1 MLFPKIDRRKMSLLI
16 YGTISSIVLA
26 LYAAGFSLTY
36 GISGLANFAH
46 GALYILSG
54 FIAWSLLNQVEL
66 PYFLSAILSVIITG
80 LIGFGIY
87 WGLLLRVR
95 GIPLAELVV
104 TFAAGVAILEL
115 LMWKGFYGIQYSL
128 PLFVEGGIEIGG
140 VAVDYQRLFI
150 IGTGLALVVL
160 LYLFVHHTKIGLAF
174 RGMAQ
179 NERTALSVGIES
191 DWIGSLSLAFGSA
204 LAGVAAVVIL
214 PMGLMESAIGYEVI
228 IYALAVAIVGGLE
241 STSGIIVA
249 SFILGFG
256 QVGTAKFLSA
266 KWMII
271 VPLVAIVFV
280 LVIRPSG
287 LFGKYKELE
296 ERI

>member
-1 MLFPKIDRRKMSLLI
+1 MSLLI
-16 YGTISSIVLA
+16 YGTISSVVLA

-36 GISGLANFAH
+36 GISGLANFSH

-54 FIAWSLLNQVEL
+54 FIAWSFLNQAGL
-66 PYFLSAILSVIITG
+66 PYPLAAMLSVVISG
-80 LIGFGIY
+80 FIGFGFY

-104 TFAAGVAILEL
+104 TFAAGIAILEL

-128 PLFVEGGIEIGG
+128 PLFAEGGIEIAG
-140 VAVDYQRLFI
+140 VAVDYQRLFVV
-150 IGTGLALVVL
+150 GTGVTLLVL
-160 LYLFVHHTKIGLAF
+160 LWFFVHHTKIGLAF

-191 DWIGSLSLAFGSA
+191 DWIGSLSMAFGSA
-204 LAGVAAVVIL
+204 LASVAAIVIL
-214 PMGLMESAIGYEVI
+214 PMGIMESAIGYEVL
-228 IYALAVAIVGGLE
+228 IYSLAVAIVGGLE

-256 QVGTAKFLSA
+256 QVATAKFLSA

-271 VPLVAIVFV
+271 VPLAAIVFV
-280 LVIRPSG
+280 LAIRPSG
-287 LFGKYKELE
+287 LFGKFKELE

>member
-1 MLFPKIDRRKMSLLI
+1 
-16 YGTISSIVLA
+16 
-26 LYAAGFSLTY
+26 
-36 GISGLANFAH
+36 
-46 GALYILSG
+46 
-54 FIAWSLLNQVEL
+54 
-66 PYFLSAILSVIITG
+66 LSALLSIIISG

-128 PLFVEGGIEIGG
+128 PLFLEGGVEIKG
-140 VAVDYQRLFI
+140 VAVDYQRLFV
-150 IGTGLALVVL
+150 IGTGVVLVVL
-160 LYLFVHHTKIGLAF
+160 LWLFVHHTKIGLAF

-204 LAGVAAVVIL
+204 LAGVAAIVIL
-214 PMGLMESAIGYEVI
+214 PMGLMESAIGYEVL

-241 STSGIIVA
+241 STSGVIVA

-256 QVGTAKFLSA
+256 QVATAKFLSA

-271 VPLVAIVFV
+271 VPLVAIIFV

-287 LFGKYKELE
+287 LFGKFKELE

>member
-1 MLFPKIDRRKMSLLI
+1 MSLLV
-16 YGTISSIVLA
+16 YGTITSIILA
-26 LYAAGFSLTY
+26 LYAAGFSLAY

-46 GALYILSG
+46 GALYILTGYS
-54 FIAWSLLNQVEL
+54 IWSFLNHLGL
-66 PYFLSAILSVIITG
+66 PYYLSAPLSVVI
-80 LIGFGIY
+80 IGFLGFLIY
-87 WGLLLRVR
+87 WALLLRVR
-95 GIPLAELVV
+95 GVPLAELIV

-128 PLFVEGGIEIGG
+128 PLFVKGGVKIGG
-140 VAVDYQRLFI
+140 VAVDYQRLI
-150 IGTGLALVVL
+150 VAGTGLVLVIL
-160 LYLFVHHTKIGLAF
+160 LYLFVHYTKIGLAF

-204 LAGVAAVVIL
+204 LAAVAAVVVL
-214 PMGLMESAIGYEVI
+214 PLGIMESAIGYEVL

-241 STSGIIVA
+241 STSGMIVG
-249 SFILGFG
+249 SFIIGFG
-256 QVGTAKFLSA
+256 QVAAARYIGP

-271 VPLVAIVFV
+271 VPLTAIVLV
-280 LVIRPSG
+280 LAVRPSG
-287 LFGKYKELE
+287 LFGQFKELE

>member
-1 MLFPKIDRRKMSLLI
+1 MSLLI
-16 YGTISSIVLA
+16 YGTITSIILA
-26 LYAAGFSLTY
+26 LYTVGFSLTY

-46 GALYILSG
+46 GALYILTGYS
-54 FIAWSLLNQVEL
+54 IWSFLNQL
-66 PYFLSAILSVIITG
+66 GFPYYLSAPLSVI
-80 LIGFGIY
+80 LIGFLGFVFY
-87 WGLLLRVR
+87 WVLLLRVR
-95 GIPLAELVV
+95 GVALAELIV

-128 PLFVEGGIEIGG
+128 PLFIKGGVRIGA
-140 VAVDYQRLFI
+140 VAVDYQRLFVA
-150 IGTGLALVVL
+150 GTGLLLVVL

-191 DWIGSLSLAFGSA
+191 DWVGSLSLALGSA
-204 LAGVAAVVIL
+204 LAALAAVVVL
-214 PMGLMESAIGYEVI
+214 PLGVMESAIGYEVL
-228 IYALAVAIVGGLE
+228 IYALAVAIIGGLE
-241 STSGIIVA
+241 STLGMIVG
-249 SFILGFG
+249 SFIVGFG
-256 QVGTAKFLSA
+256 QVTTARYLGP

-271 VPLVAIVFV
+271 VPLVAIIFV

>member
-1 MLFPKIDRRKMSLLI
+1 MSLLI
-16 YGTISSIVLA
+16 YGTISSVVLA
-26 LYAAGFSLTY
+26 LYALGFSLTY

-54 FIAWSLLNQVEL
+54 FIAWSLLNQVGL
-66 PYFLSAILSVIITG
+66 PYFLSAILSIIITG
-80 LIGFGIY
+80 VIGFGIY

-160 LYLFVHHTKIGLAF
+160 LYLFVHHTRIGLAF

-204 LAGVAAVVIL
+204 LAGVAAIVIL

-271 VPLVAIVFV
+271 VPLVAIIFV

>member
-1 MLFPKIDRRKMSLLI
+1 MSLLI
-16 YGTISSIVLA
+16 YGTISSVVLA

-36 GISGLANFAH
+36 GISGLANFSH

-54 FIAWSLLNQVEL
+54 FIAWSFLNQAEL
-66 PYFLSAILSVIITG
+66 PYFLAAMLSVVISG
-80 LIGFGIY
+80 FIGFGIY

-95 GIPLAELVV
+95 GMPLAELVV

-128 PLFVEGGIEIGG
+128 PLFAGGGIEIAG
-140 VAVDYQRLFI
+140 VAVDYQRLFVV
-150 IGTGLALVVL
+150 GTGVTLLVL
-160 LYLFVHHTKIGLAF
+160 LWFFVHHTKIGLAF

-191 DWIGSLSLAFGSA
+191 DWIGSLSMAFGSA
-204 LAGVAAVVIL
+204 LASVAAIVIL
-214 PMGLMESAIGYEVI
+214 PMGIMESAIGYEVL
-228 IYALAVAIVGGLE
+228 IYSLAVAIVGGLE

-256 QVGTAKFLSA
+256 QVATAKFLSA

-271 VPLVAIVFV
+271 VPLAAIVLV
-280 LVIRPSG
+280 LAIRPSG
-287 LFGKYKELE
+287 LFGKFKELE

>member
-1 MLFPKIDRRKMSLLI
+1 MSLLI
-16 YGTISSIVLA
+16 YGTISSVVLA
-26 LYAAGFSLTY
+26 LYALGFSLTY

-66 PYFLSAILSVIITG
+66 PYFLSAILSIIITG

-150 IGTGLALVVL
+150 IGTGLALVIL

-204 LAGVAAVVIL
+204 LAGVAAIVIL

>member
-1 MLFPKIDRRKMSLLI
+1 MSLLI
-16 YGTISSIVLA
+16 YGTISSVVLA
-26 LYAAGFSLTY
+26 LYALGFSLTY

-66 PYFLSAILSVIITG
+66 PYFLSAILSIIITG

-204 LAGVAAVVIL
+204 LAGVAAIVIL